1 MKTTRFLTVFTAG
14 LFAVGTMT
22 LNSCSKE
29 VDYAGPGARP
39 ELNRTEKAKDFFET
53 IVQRMPDIGFYDEK
67 LDQVIVLNRGSR
79 EFSFAT
85 PNDGWNFSNSSGTVF
100 VPYEE
105 GGGVL
110 IIPVASFGGNSSGG
124 TVVAGST
131 ALDISYT
138 FCFSASDEALG
149 LDLFDYGGTFDGVS
163 VVLGIAGDFE
173 ALADGAVD
181 EDAEFTDFFQ
191 GLAMYVVY
199 DNEAQG
205 TYEIL
210 NWIED
215 IDTDIDDLADSGFSY
230 VIDFV
235 DFNLYFSS
243 EGELS
248 VSGGEISFTGEYLG
262 FLELFESL
270 DEDEDD
276 LDFAMV
282 PGFGAMGCN

>member
-1 MKTTRFLTVFTAG
+1 MKTTRFLTFFTAG
-14 LFAVGTMT
+14 LLAVGTLA

-39 ELNRTEKAKDFFET
+39 ELNRKEKAKDFFET
-53 IVQRMPDIGFYDEK
+53 IVERMPDIGFYDEK
-67 LDQVIVLNRGSR
+67 LDQVIVFNRGSR

-110 IIPVASFGGNSSGG
+110 IVPVASFGGNSSGG

-163 VVLGIAGDFE
+163 VVVGIAGDFE

-181 EDAEFTDFFQ
+181 EDADFTDFFQ

-243 EGELS
+243 QGELT
-248 VSGGEISFTGEYLG
+248 VSGGEISFAGEYLG
-262 FLELFESL
+262 FVELFESL
-270 DEDEDD
+270 DEDDED
-276 LDFAMV
+276 LEFAFV